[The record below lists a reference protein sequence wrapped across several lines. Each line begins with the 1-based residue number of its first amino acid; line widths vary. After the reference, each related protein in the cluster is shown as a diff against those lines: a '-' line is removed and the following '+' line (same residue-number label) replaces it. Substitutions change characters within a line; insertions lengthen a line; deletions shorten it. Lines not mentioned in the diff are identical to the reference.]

1 MSRIPHGDQLLEST
15 SDRFWDLLGALHAGA
30 TPTATPGARV
40 APEDAALLTA
50 LQRGFLCSG
59 VSLCWWEGG
68 KARTAV
74 ACSGLNTQPEVVAP
88 PAQFHP
94 GWRADA
100 RGLDLYLSIRS
111 AGQIYLQLRLWDF
124 FHAPAPAPIAV
135 SPAADSPTANSPT
148 ANSPT
153 ADSPTADSPTLDSLS
168 KNPQQWL
175 SALLATIP
183 PRRLVD
189 LGRAAWAL
197 RAHAQERDRAR
208 QHERARATEWVERNA
223 RAGNLP
229 ARRLI
234 AEAQQLLITF
244 TEPQADESANT
255 DEAQSSPDG
264 ILAWGLLHRLL
275 GEDWSTTVRNSPA
288 ARREPDRRSLA
299 NLLQTLETRSPAPT
313 GELAAAMTLLGAF
326 AGLPPRP
333 LPIDLA
339 PGLSLFVT
347 AALAVEKPGEGA
359 SPSPHFLTL
368 CEQIGRILPGLLQH
382 TLSAGAW
389 TAATLR
395 RTLRLV
401 FLHRLLEAPP
411 SGNATTVSG
420 PQLPI
425 GGLRAIPKM
434 RAAFAL
440 VARESIRGLWA
451 GGQAW
456 GSVTQSALLDALC
469 DLLDHH
475 SRFHLLL
482 PGTLSVS
489 AHLRRILKSS
499 PIPGTEFATEHLHHV
514 LEHAL
519 GAELLLSLHL
529 SPPGATDSNPLGA
542 LLAARG
548 YAAGPQEV
556 RELRQAALLAAL
568 YHDTGLLFAPLTPD
582 IALPDSSTQ
591 RTLTRIAD
599 DLATACRELIDEA
612 WATLN
617 PQNANPNDPYFSEA
631 DRQALTGWLEA
642 QHKAGRPDHG
652 LLGALS
658 FHAAS
663 TSLPH
668 ELRRATIRAI
678 VFHSAPQVAISLPD
692 DPVAALLIL
701 CDELFDWD
709 PGRETP
715 HSHPAHTSRAGHLTL
730 RNLHIQPPTETTPPP
745 VTTPQF
751 TTPWPPLILFLTGQD
766 LHFDIH
772 LRWTDQPHFQSFPTY
787 LAVAQNIARI
797 KAPPGSPTFHLH
809 LTAPLPATNR
819 RAAISTLTL
828 LTHLLSNSTEDWRE
842 ILLHHYIETLPTPEA
857 DADEESIHITTHPAF
872 PLPFDLRPHLPA
884 LQDEAPMVVKHLAEQ
899 QID

>member
-15 SDRFWDLLGALHAGA
+15 SDRFWDLLGGLHTGA
-30 TPTATPGARV
+30 TPQASSGARV

-68 KARTAV
+68 KARTAA
-74 ACSGLNTQPEVVAP
+74 ACTGLNAQPQVVAP
-88 PAQFHP
+88 SGQFHP

-124 FHAPAPAPIAV
+124 VHAPAALPIT
-135 SPAADSPTANSPT
+135 DSPTNE
-148 ANSPT
+148 
-153 ADSPTADSPTLDSLS
+153 
-168 KNPQQWL
+168 PQKWL

-197 RAHAQERDRAR
+197 RAHAQERDRVR

-234 AEAQQLLITF
+234 GEAQQLLLTF
-244 TEPQADESANT
+244 AEPQADEST
-255 DEAQSSPDG
+255 SPEEAQPSPDS

-299 NLLQTLETRSPAPT
+299 NLLRTLETRSPAPT

-359 SPSPHFLTL
+359 NPSPHFLTL
-368 CEQIGRILPGLLQH
+368 CEQIGRVLPGLLQD

-401 FLHRLLEAPP
+401 FLYRLLEAPP
-411 SGNATTVSG
+411 TNGTNMVSG

-434 RAAFAL
+434 RTAFAL
-440 VARESIRGLWA
+440 AARESIRGLWA

-456 GSVTQSALLDALC
+456 GSVTQSALLEALC

-475 SRFHLLL
+475 ARYHLML

-489 AHLRRILKSS
+489 AHLRRILKAS

-548 YAAGPQEV
+548 YAAGPEEV

-599 DLATACRELIDEA
+599 DLATACRELTDEA

-617 PQNANPNDPYFSEA
+617 PQSATHPDPYFSDT

-668 ELRRATIRAI
+668 QLRRATIRAI
-678 VFHSAPQVAISLPD
+678 IFHSAPQVAISLPD
-692 DPVAALLIL
+692 DPAAALLIL

-715 HSHPAHTSRAGHLTL
+715 HTPSSHTSRAGHLTL
-730 RNLHIQPPTETTPPP
+730 RDLHIHPPTDTPSATT
-745 VTTPQF
+745 TS
-751 TTPWPPLILFLTGQD
+751 PLAPLHLSLAEHE
-766 LHFDIH
+766 LHFDLH
-772 LRWTDQPHFQSFPTY
+772 LRWADQPHFQSFPTY

-797 KAPPGSPTFHLH
+797 KCPPGSPTFHLH

-842 ILLHHYIETLPTPEA
+842 ILLHTYIETLPTPEA

-872 PLPFDLRPHLPA
+872 PLPFDLRPHLPT
-884 LQDEAPMVVKHLAEQ
+884 LQTETPMVVQQLAAQ
-899 QID
+899 QVT